1 MSSISIIP
9 DAAAEFDSLRKEPAE
24 AMLKSL
30 SAPAPPA
37 TVAGTRQSRPSAP
50 NSDSEKKI
58 DLPAIRAHPTPP
70 RISEPVCETSQLPSS
85 SRGREAVPT
94 TTPAKYVELSAAE
107 TQPNAASG
115 SKSDEAAAA
124 AIHAAAVPTTPAG
137 VAATSAAVAAAESK
151 SHEAAVP
158 PPSKSHEAAAA
169 ESKSHEA
176 AVPPPSKSHEAAAA
190 ESKSHEA
197 TVPPPSKSH
206 EAAAAEST
214 SETASAPASGAAA
227 VATRTMLPE
236 ASTAEELDASTPS
249 AKAHVSPVTPD
260 AAADAVPNM
269 ETQGKEANS
278 SEQQPEEERESQK
291 HLSMQDPLSLQ
302 RGFSHFMNLP
312 KLHERNKGERGADD
326 GTRRRSGSVVGEG
339 EADSRYRPSSN
350 GSTDTERKQEE
361 GDATKRLADG
371 LEDVVEYIQSDAE
384 KVELVSGED
393 DASEIPQR
401 DGTADA
407 ARTGEKGAETAA
419 PLLSADA
426 AASARPPE
434 YSGFLWKKSPVA
446 LVGWQ
451 LRWFVLKD
459 RRLLYYKQKGDVRPL
474 GRLDLELIRIKVQCL
489 WNPRQLHGG
498 LVAMGASFLE
508 PPSHLLDLLCCG
520 GRLGSKAALSAG
532 EEQPTR
538 LRFRIKPLGSK
549 RIFELAVGNSA
560 THDTAHAR
568 AGSAQKTHK
577 KHTKSTGAC
586 WYRVSL
592 WRAQGH
598 VNEVIEWI
606 DNLRESYRGSHM
618 KESSAAAL
626 VAGQKL
632 FWKIERVSPS
642 VFQDVSSTGDILL
655 FRTLR
660 FNAKMQRLITR
671 GTYDHVG
678 MVLRNRRGSI
688 YILECMGDTGV
699 ILTPWSSFV
708 RNQWFRVYQRCVF
721 TKSSLGNHGLCNAFV
736 LTGVRQRLVRR
747 WPVLFF
753 SARTVYTKWCN
764 AQSLGNAV
772 SLSVASC
779 CFFRAV
785 QAHVF

>member
-384 KVELVSGED
+384 KVELV
-393 DASEIPQR
+393 
-401 DGTADA
+401 
-407 ARTGEKGAETAA
+407 
-419 PLLSADA
+419 
-426 AASARPPE
+426 RPPE

-474 GRLDLELIRIKVQCL
+474 GRLDLELIRIKVQ
-489 WNPRQLHGG
+489 
-498 LVAMGASFLE
+498 VD
-508 PPSHLLDLLCCG
+508 LLDLLCCG

-549 RIFELAVGNSA
+549 RIFELA
-560 THDTAHAR
+560 
-568 AGSAQKTHK
+568 
-577 KHTKSTGAC
+577 
-586 WYRVSL
+586 
-592 WRAQGH
+592 GH

-655 FRTLR
+655 FR
-660 FNAKMQRLITR
+660 NAPYVRETGVKGGDTSGLFGGRD
-671 GTYDHVG
+671 Y
-678 MVLRNRRGSI
+678 
-688 YILECMGDTGV
+688 YAAALECS
-699 ILTPWSSFV
+699 WAE
-708 RNQWFRVYQRCVF
+708 QVYRI
-721 TKSSLGNHGLCNAFV
+721 KDLG
-736 LTGVRQRLVRR
+736 
-747 WPVLFF
+747 
-753 SARTVYTKWCN
+753 
-764 AQSLGNAV
+764 
-772 SLSVASC
+772 
-779 CFFRAV
+779 
-785 QAHVF
+785 